1 MVTSAARQT
10 ILYAI
15 TSLDMGGEERHLL
28 ELARY
33 MRDGGHSVRVCC
45 LRGRGVIGQRLE
57 EEGFPVVYFNEPE
70 FPNARVLLK
79 SAWQI
84 AGLIREHSVDLVH
97 SFLVR
102 ANVEVRLAAKLA
114 RARCAIVNSEACIN
128 LRKSRTAIWLDRSTF
143 RWCDVVLA
151 NSRAVAGVLSRREGV
166 PAAKIKVV
174 YQGIDIARFKNA
186 GRSTHAAASTPRDIV
201 IGYVGRLHPEK
212 GPGYL
217 IEAAALMSKT
227 TRRFRL
233 VMVGDGPEASRL
245 RRMVDAHGLCDCVEF
260 AGVQAD
266 IVSYMRSFDI
276 LAIPSL
282 EEGLPT
288 VAMEALACGVPIVAS
303 AVGGTPEV
311 VQHGQTGLLVPA
323 EVATSLADALLS
335 LITNE
340 SLRRRIAQNVP
351 RVAEQ
356 KFQAT
361 RMLAQTARVYE
372 DVLQS
377 ALERPRSAA

>member
-1 MVTSAARQT
+1 MVTSTAHQN

-33 MRDGGHSVRVCC
+33 MRDCGHSVRVCC
-45 LRGRGVIGQRLE
+45 LRVRGVIGRRLE

-70 FPNARVLLK
+70 SPSAGVLLK
-79 SAWQI
+79 NAWQI
-84 AGLIREHSVDLVH
+84 AGLIREHSIDLVH

-102 ANVEVRLAAKLA
+102 ANIEARLAGRLA
-114 RARCAIVNSEACIN
+114 PARCAIVNSEGCIN
-128 LRKSRTAIWLDRSTF
+128 VRKSRTAIWLDRSTF

-151 NSRAVAGVLSRREGV
+151 NSRAVADVLSRRERV
-166 PAAKIKVV
+166 PKEKIKVV
-174 YQGIDIARFKNA
+174 YQGIDVARFRYA
-186 GRSTHAAASTPRDIV
+186 GRSTHAAMSTPRDIV
-201 IGYVGRLHPEK
+201 IGYVGRLHSEK
-212 GPGYL
+212 GPRYL
-217 IEAAALMSKT
+217 IEAASLILKT

-233 VMVGDGPEASRL
+233 VVVGDGPEAAHL
-245 RRMVDAHGLCDCVEF
+245 RRMVEAHGLSDRVEF
-260 AGVQAD
+260 TGMQAD
-266 IVSYMRSFDI
+266 IVGYMRSFDI

-288 VAMEALACGVPIVAS
+288 VAMEALACGVPIVAT

-323 EVATSLADALLS
+323 AAATSLADALVN

-340 SLRRRIAQNVP
+340 SLRRRFAHNGPNAV
-351 RVAEQ
+351 EL
-356 KFQAT
+356 KFQAA
-361 RMLAQTARVYE
+361 RMLAQTAEAYAH
-372 DVLQS
+372 VLKVIHP
-377 ALERPRSAA
+377 ASAAA